1 MQGIEE
7 QLAQPALVNTDPS
20 EMSESELSKLEVVR
34 LPDTAKTALVTMQAS
49 AVVKSWISADMLA
62 SYVLLREAEIAAAS
76 EQSLEALTLKYRQV
90 F

>member
-49 AVVKSWISADMLA
+49 VVVKSWISADMLA

>member
-49 AVVKSWISADMLA
+49 AVVSWISADMLA